1 MSITNK
7 PVDSYFFS
15 IKISR
20 YPNCLDTNT
29 PLPFGY
35 PNKFNAKYLDTEA
48 PQSPD
53 FDSYYLK
60 SDTETPLPL

>member
-15 IKISR
+15 I
-20 YPNCLDTNT
+20 
-29 PLPFGY
+29 PFGY